1 VPKLEGVLFD
11 YGDTLVGF
19 ENAEATFL
27 ASQRVFLDAV
37 PAPGVE
43 LEPFHDR
50 VTELLRAEYERTA
63 ADYREIDYAGVVR
76 AALAEHGVDPRAE
89 DLRAAIVAQ
98 IHAWNPARKLHPRA
112 HEVLDELR
120 GAGLRV
126 GYVSNTFDPPEVLLE
141 VIRSEGMLERADAVV
156 LSSEVGYRK
165 PSPVIYTE
173 ALQRLGTDGPATLF
187 VGDRVLEDVIGP
199 GRQGMSTCLAT
210 WFRVD
215 GGDHALAD
223 AVAGDLPDVLG
234 VVDRLRSPV

>member
-1 VPKLEGVLFD
+1 MPRLEAVLFD

-27 ASQRVFLDAV
+27 ASQRVFLDAL

-43 LEPFHDR
+43 LEPFHQR

-63 ADYREIDYAGVVR
+63 ADFREIDYASVVR
-76 AALAEHGVDPRAE
+76 GALAERGVVPPD
-89 DLRAAIVAQ
+89 DDVRAAIVAQ
-98 IHAWNPARKLHPRA
+98 IHAWNPARKLHPMA
-112 HEVLDELR
+112 HEVLDQLR
-120 GAGLRV
+120 AAGFRV
-126 GYVSNTFDPPEVLLE
+126 GYVSNTFDPPDVLLG

-165 PSPVIYTE
+165 PSPVIYKE
-173 ALQRLGTDGPATLF
+173 ALRRLDAAGPSTLF

-199 GRQGMSTCLAT
+199 RREGMSTCLAT
-210 WFRVD
+210 WFRSD
-215 GGDHALAD
+215 GGDHAEAD
-223 AVAGDLPDVLG
+223 AVADDLPDVLR

>member
-1 VPKLEGVLFD
+1 MAQLEAVLFD
-11 YGDTLVGF
+11 YGDTLVAF

-27 ASQRVFLDAV
+27 ASQRVFLGAL

-50 VTELLRAEYERTA
+50 VTELLRAEFERTA
-63 ADYREIDYAGVVR
+63 ADYREVDYAGLVR
-76 AALAEHGVDPRAE
+76 TALAERGVDPPAE

-98 IHAWNPARKLHPRA
+98 IQAWNPARKLHPKA

-120 GAGLRV
+120 AGGLRV

-141 VIRSEGMLERADAVV
+141 VIRSEGMLERAEAVV

-165 PSPVIYTE
+165 PSPVIYKE
-173 ALQRLGTDGPATLF
+173 ALRRMGSAGPSTLF

-199 GRQGMSTCLAT
+199 GREGMSTCLAT
-210 WFRVD
+210 WFRSD

-223 AVAGDLPDVLG
+223 AVADDLPEVLG
-234 VVDRLRSPV
+234 VVDRLRSRV

>member
-1 VPKLEGVLFD
+1 VPPLEAVLFD
-11 YGDTLVGF
+11 YGDTLVSF

-27 ASQRVFLDAV
+27 ASQRVFLDAL
-37 PAPGVE
+37 PAPGIE
-43 LEPFHDR
+43 LEPFHER
-50 VTELLRAEYERTA
+50 VTELLRAEFERTA
-63 ADYREIDYAGVVR
+63 ADYREVDYAGLVR
-76 AALAEHGVDPRAE
+76 EALAERGVDPPTE

-98 IHAWNPARKLHPRA
+98 IHAWNPARKLHPKA

-120 GAGLRV
+120 ADGLRV

-165 PSPVIYTE
+165 PSPVIYEE
-173 ALQRLGTDGPATLF
+173 ALRRMGAAGPSTLF

-199 GRQGMSTCLAT
+199 GREGMSTCLAT

-234 VVDRLRSPV
+234 VVDRLRSRV